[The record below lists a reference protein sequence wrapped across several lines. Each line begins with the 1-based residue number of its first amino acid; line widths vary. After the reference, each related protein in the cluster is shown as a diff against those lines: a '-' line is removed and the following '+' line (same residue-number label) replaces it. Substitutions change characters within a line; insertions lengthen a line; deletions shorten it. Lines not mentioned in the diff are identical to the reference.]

1 MGNEIKINIAVTDDG
16 TDISAQ
22 HNGKDIVMADRRNIA
37 FMASVLIDIGKG
49 ILQQLCEQE
58 TDVTKN

>member
-16 TDISAQ
+16 TEISAQ
-22 HNGKDIVMADRRNIA
+22 HNGKDIVMDDRRNIA
-37 FMASVLIDIGKG
+37 FMASVLIDLGKG
-49 ILQQLCEQE
+49 MLQQLCEQE

>member
-22 HNGKDIVMADRRNIA
+22 HNGKDIVMEDRRNIA